1 MSESGQLPD
10 TPHCM
15 YCTSWFTIQVA
26 TIGIQ
31 RFLQAWNNH
40 PIPGTIAFVYIHVCV
55 FFVVY
60 TIVIVISLLCS
71 GKKNGMPRGVPNVLM
86 NKDNRAK
93 KVHPGVLPSPDA
105 AVQQYSAS
113 GGRISDPLTF
123 GVDPLSGDPAK
134 IAIRKQAFLSKY
146 PSFETIFDGVCNGV
160 FEPFRSAL
168 LFLVDITY
176 RLSQ

>member
-1 MSESGQLPD
+1 M
-10 TPHCM
+10 
-15 YCTSWFTIQVA
+15 
-26 TIGIQ
+26 
-31 RFLQAWNNH
+31 
-40 PIPGTIAFVYIHVCV
+40 
-55 FFVVY
+55 
-60 TIVIVISLLCS
+60 
-71 GKKNGMPRGVPNVLM
+71 GMPLCGFRTDLIGLDPGCSMVN
-86 NKDNRAK
+86 
-93 KVHPGVLPSPDA
+93 PGVLPSPDA